1 MERKCSLSSHKEIDA
16 ISFCY
21 ECKIFMC
28 NKCEKL
34 HSEVLENHHQYKI
47 DKENDINEIFTG
59 LCKEIN
65 HQCELKYF
73 CKTHN
78 ILCCAECIT
87 KIKGKDHGQHTDC
100 DICSIYDIEKEK
112 KNKLEE
118 NIQTLEKMFNNLKD
132 TIDKLKNILEK
143 IEKDKEEKKMQI
155 QKVFTNLRNL
165 LNEREDELLSKIDKV
180 FNEEYFDESLIKQCD
195 NLPKKIELS
204 LEKGKMINKNNKNI
218 NLNCFINDCLNIEN
232 NMIYINKINNGIQK
246 FNFFQKGIIFDENK
260 EGIQHLCE
268 IIKKLQFIYKCDESE
283 IINKDDF
290 IKINNWI
297 GGSNN
302 FILKYN
308 AKRDN
313 CDTNIF
319 HEKCDNISGSIFICK
334 VVEGDIVGGYISV
347 KIEKKTEF
355 LDDNK
360 AFLFNLSKNIIKK
373 NKKSNKKAI
382 KNFGDS
388 SYFIRFGSDCEVLS
402 ISGNCLTDTKSQ
414 TKFCSCGG
422 SNYDC
427 DNYNL
432 FNKYNS
438 SDYFKIE
445 NFEVF
450 QVIQNL

>member
-1 MERKCSLSSHKEIDA
+1 MEKKCSLSSHKEIDA
-16 ISFCY
+16 ISFCH

-28 NKCEKL
+28 NKCEKF

-47 DKENDINEIFTG
+47 DKEKDIDDIFTG
-59 LCKEIN
+59 LCKDIN

-100 DICSIYDIEKEK
+100 DICSIYDIENEK
-112 KNKLEE
+112 KSKLEE
-118 NIQTLEKMFNNLKD
+118 NIKTLERLSNNLKD
-132 TIDKLKNILEK
+132 TIDKLKKILEK
-143 IEKDKEEKKMQI
+143 IEKDKEEIKMEI
-155 QKVFTNLRNL
+155 QKAFTNLRNH
-165 LNEREDELLSKIDKV
+165 LNEREDELLLKIDET
-180 FNEEYFDESLIKQCD
+180 FNEEYFDENLIKQSD
-195 NLPKKIELS
+195 NLPKKIEVC
-204 LEKGKMINKNNKNI
+204 LEKGKIINKNNKNI

-232 NMIYINKINNGIQK
+232 NMIYINKINIGLQK
-246 FNFFQKGIIFDENK
+246 FSLSQKGIIFNENK
-260 EGIQHLCE
+260 EAIHHLCE
-268 IIKKLQFIYKCDESE
+268 KIKKLELFYKCDESE
-283 IINKDDF
+283 ILNKDDF
-290 IKINNWI
+290 IKLKNWI
-297 GGSNN
+297 GGNNN
-302 FILKYN
+302 FILKYS

-319 HEKCDNISGSIFICK
+319 HEKCDNISGSVFICK
-334 VVEGDIVGGYISV
+334 VIEGDIVGGYISV
-347 KIEKKTEF
+347 KIEKKSEF

-360 AFLFNLSKNIIKK
+360 AFLFNLTKNIIKK
-373 NKKSNKKAI
+373 NKKSYKNAI
-382 KNFGDS
+382 KNFNDS
-388 SYFIRFGSDCEVLS
+388 SFFIRFGSSCEVLS

-414 TKFCSCGG
+414 AKYCSCSG

-427 DNYNL
+427 EEYNL

-438 SDYFKIE
+438 TDYFKIE